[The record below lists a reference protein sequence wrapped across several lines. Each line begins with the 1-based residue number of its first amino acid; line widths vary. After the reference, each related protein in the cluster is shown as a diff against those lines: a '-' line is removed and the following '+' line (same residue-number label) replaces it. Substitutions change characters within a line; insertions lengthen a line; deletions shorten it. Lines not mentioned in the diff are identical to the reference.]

1 MEIKL
6 HQGRPEDVS
15 GRLGREIAVYDL
27 LDSLGIEYTRADH
40 EHVDTMA
47 ACEEIDAALG
57 MEICKNLVLCNRQKT
72 SFYLLLVQ
80 GDKPFHTREVSS
92 QIGSARLSFG
102 TPEDM
107 ERLLGLLPGSVSIM
121 GLMNDREGKVR
132 LLVDADVLKCGDF
145 GCHPCVNTSTI
156 RLKTADIFEK
166 FLPAVGHDYTVVN
179 L

>member
-15 GRLGREIAVYDL
+15 GRLGREIAAYDL
-27 LDSLGIEYTRADH
+27 LASLGVEDTRADH

-57 MEICKNLVLCNRQKT
+57 MEICKNLFLCNRQKT

-80 GDKPFHTREVSS
+80 GNKPFHTREVSS

-145 GCHPCVNTSTI
+145 GCHPCVNTSTL
-156 RLKTADIFEK
+156 RLKTADVFEK

>member
-1 MEIKL
+1 MHISI
-6 HQGRPEDVS
+6 PS
-15 GRLGREIAVYDL
+15 
-27 LDSLGIEYTRADH
+27 
-40 EHVDTMA
+40 A
-47 ACEEIDAALG
+47 ASI
-57 MEICKNLVLCNRQKT
+57 
-72 SFYLLLVQ
+72 
-80 GDKPFHTREVSS
+80 SS

-145 GCHPCVNTSTI
+145 GCHPCVNTSTL
-156 RLKTADIFEK
+156 RLKTADVFEK